1 MQSTNSRLL
10 GALGL
15 IALLLPTQ
23 AAATCGER
31 GGPGYRGP
39 NGQCVGWANIGK
51 ICGNPP
57 TTHCTAEMANPN
69 AGKAAEHGTA
79 IESLR
84 PIGGAATLVA
94 PPAAGVRDGDLT
106 QCKAITESAVR
117 LECFDRLT
125 RSKK

>member
-1 MQSTNSRLL
+1 MQPTNRRLL

-15 IALLLPTQ
+15 IALLLPSQ
-23 AAATCGER
+23 AGATCGER

-51 ICGNPP
+51 VCGNPP

-69 AGKAAEHGTA
+69 ASKAAEHGTA

-84 PIGGAATLVA
+84 PSGAATLLAA
-94 PPAAGVRDGDLT
+94 PPAAGVHDGDLT
-106 QCKAITESAVR
+106 QCKT
-117 LECFDRLT
+117 
-125 RSKK
+125 